1 MRRLYFF
8 SALLVLAAILA
19 GCIGVDPQPPVTQK
33 GGVRG
38 FVYIRQGLG
47 ELSAGEDD
55 VLFTVEPLASG
66 EWTALSGA
74 KIEVKNVSTGKK
86 RFGPTE
92 YDGYYEV
99 RNLDVGYSI
108 LTVSHRALRHDVQT
122 EVYVYP
128 GEPTWVEDIYVSEPV
143 PHYYFLIIGIENYAD
158 SRKSFPGPI
167 NDAERMYETLYLGNL
182 LPGEGRRLVDSQA
195 TKNAIKNQIQ
205 TYVSKAQSTADHLI
219 IYFSGFSGAD
229 YLSPYDDTGL
239 GLSKKSI
246 TDAELESWLRDFP
259 GYVTIIIDGSYS
271 ETMADG
277 IRLEPLALKKRKYTV
292 LTGAQSNQQVQHYDL
307 FQGSVFTY
315 FLWQGLRNGW
325 ADDNYDGAIT
335 PYELYDY
342 THAEMLSFYRDKDPS
357 VRHYPFIHRGNSENK
372 PIFKYR

>member
-38 FVYIRQGLG
+38 LVYIRQGLG

-55 VLFTVEPLASG
+55 VLFTVEPL
-66 EWTALSGA
+66 
-74 KIEVKNVSTGKK
+74 VVM
-86 RFGPTE
+86 
-92 YDGYYEV
+92 DGLLREDQVTMIWAYRSHEV
-99 RNLDVGYSI
+99 RIYGYPSRP
-108 LTVSHRALRHDVQT
+108 LARALRHDVQT

-128 GEPTWVEDIYVSEPV
+128 GEPTWVEAIYVSEPV

-219 IYFSGFSGAD
+219 IYFWFSGAD
-229 YLSPYDDTGL
+229 HLSPMTTPGRVYSSSPT
-239 GLSKKSI
+239 
-246 TDAELESWLRDFP
+246 ELESWLRDFRLAI
-259 GYVTIIIDGSYS
+259 TIIIDGSIRN
-271 ETMADG
+271 MADG
-277 IRLEPLALKKRKYTV
+277 NAWAPRSQETEVYCAY
-292 LTGAQSNQQVQHYDL
+292 G
-307 FQGSVFTY
+307 GS
-315 FLWQGLRNGW
+315 
-325 ADDNYDGAIT
+325 
-335 PYELYDY
+335 E
-342 THAEMLSFYRDKDPS
+342 
-357 VRHYPFIHRGNSENK
+357 
-372 PIFKYR
+372 